1 MLLKDKVAIITG
13 SSQGIGKGIALRFA
27 REGAAVVINSRT
39 PASVHSAAEEIRA
52 LGGIA
57 LEAPA
62 DVGVEAEAETVFRR
76 TMDTFGRVDILV
88 NNAVS
93 YFSDS
98 NRLPFLQL
106 RSDDWNQFM
115 LSNLG
120 ALFYCTQRAARIM
133 ARQGIRGS
141 IINISSNGAVR
152 PHRRFIGYDSMKGA
166 MDTFTRAVAVDLG
179 PWGIRVNAIRP
190 GRIVIERSPQFSQ
203 PRPVHD
209 PNVPLQRTGYP
220 EDVAWAALFL
230 ASDEASFVTGQAFE
244 VDGGLLT
251 QGRSP
256 SAEFR
261 PIASPEN
268 IGDF

>member
-1 MLLKDKVAIITG
+1 MLLKDKVAVITG
-13 SSQGIGKGIALRFA
+13 SSQGIGKGIAMRFV
-27 REGAAVVINSRT
+27 REGASVVINSRT
-39 PASVHSAAEEIRA
+39 PENVRKTAEEIRA

-62 DVGVEAEAETVFRR
+62 DVGVEAEAESIFER
-76 TMDTFGRVDILV
+76 TMETFGRVDILV

-93 YFSDS
+93 YYSDR

-106 RSDDWNQFM
+106 HSEDWNEFM

-141 IINISSNGAVR
+141 IINISSNGALR
-152 PHRRFIGYDSMKGA
+152 PHRLFIGYDSMKGA
-166 MDTFTRAVAVDLG
+166 MDSFTKAVAVDLG

-190 GRIVIERSPQFSQ
+190 GRILIERSPQYNQ
-203 PRPVHD
+203 PRPVRD
-209 PNVPLQRTGYP
+209 PNVPLQRTGYA

-256 SAEFR
+256 CAEFK
-261 PIASPEN
+261 PVVTPET